1 MAFQRVTSLTDF
13 WSGEKIGLT
22 LSGKRVLLVNVD
34 GAIYAYED
42 ACPHLGLALSE
53 GELQGARLTCRGH
66 LWEYDASTGRG
77 INPATMHLVPL
88 PVRVERDD
96 VFVDPGV

>member
-1 MAFQRVTSLTDF
+1 MAFQRVTSLTEF

-22 LSGKRVLLVNVD
+22 LGGKRIVLVNVD
-34 GAIYAYED
+34 GAVYAYED

-53 GELQGARLTCRGH
+53 GELKGTRLTCRGH
-66 LWEYDASTGRG
+66 LWEYDACTGRG
-77 INPATMHLVPL
+77 INPATIHLKPL

-96 VFVDPGV
+96 VLVDPDV